1 MMAPVYVL
9 LGGQSGVATVS
20 GDSLAQHYQR
30 PRVFPQQLSC
40 YVPWKHGLRHTSENG
55 LNLCVAWLWMGLV
68 VLDDALQGTV
78 DESAEPLTDFP
89 EDFPLTYELAEAL
102 HRMTFQVPT
111 LSL

>member
-1 MMAPVYVL
+1 MRVDRSKALLLAVVCQGVEEYDALIVYTNDGPVYVL

-55 LNLCVAWLWMGLV
+55 LNLRVAWLWMGLV
-68 VLDDALQGTV
+68 VLDDALQERST
-78 DESAEPLTDFP
+78 S
-89 EDFPLTYELAEAL
+89 
-102 HRMTFQVPT
+102 Q
-111 LSL
+111 LSR